1 MAELPLPP
9 PGNAPDAPAMLTLPS
24 LAICPSVKA
33 LLEAIQAC
41 AKLRGYA
48 SITSK
53 RKKIEDRRYKVYY
66 ACEIFLK
73 PFTFHVSGHTKKCAL
88 T

>member
-1 MAELPLPP
+1 MAILAP
-9 PGNAPDAPAMLTLPS
+9 PGNAPDTPAVLTLPF
-24 LAICPSVKA
+24 LAICASGKA
-33 LLEAIQAC
+33 LFEAMQAC

-48 SITSK
+48 FITSK
-53 RKKIEDRRYKVYY
+53 SKKIEDGRYKVYY

-73 PFTFHVSGHTKKCAL
+73 RFTFHVSGHTKKCAL